1 MNQIKNRLN
10 AVNAHQKTLEKGN
23 NKKTK
28 EINAETSICPMR
40 PKKKKHKCCRS

>member
-23 NKKTK
+23 NIWMK
-28 EINAETSICPMR
+28 
-40 PKKKKHKCCRS
+40 RSSLWELPDER